1 MQKQPKHFLWA
12 SRPWRLSDKGIHSRA
27 GRPLTYPKDV
37 NDALVA
43 CILQLLDLHVSV
55 SVLSFQ
61 EKFSSASK
69 GWVKKFFYRHRLLIG
84 SRTSVRQNLPQQLE
98 GYLTK
103 FYEDAGRYMRIGEY
117 PHSLIWNMDETPAF
131 FDMIPLKVFV
141 KTGSKECVI
150 WSNGCEKKHVTVVL
164 PATADGKVLPPMIIF
179 KGSSEKTT
187 QKLRVPAGFVIKTQ
201 EKVLMDERL
210 MHIWVEDIWLNTLK
224 QCQRNLP
231 LRILCW
237 RLMLFQR
244 TRQMKYRESS

>member
-1 MQKQPKHFLWA
+1 MQKQPMHFLWA

-61 EKFSSASK
+61 EKAKNVICPHNPTFSSASK
-69 GWVKKFFYRHRLLIG
+69 GWVKKFFSRHRLLIG
-84 SRTSVRQNLPQQLE
+84 NRTSVRQKLPQQLE

-131 FDMIPLKVFV
+131 FDIIPLKVFV
-141 KTGSKECVI
+141 K
-150 WSNGCEKKHVTVVL
+150 L
-164 PATADGKVLPPMIIF
+164 A
-179 KGSSEKTT
+179 
-187 QKLRVPAGFVIKTQ
+187 QKNVSFELLVAKRS
-201 EKVLMDERL
+201 M
-210 MHIWVEDIWLNTLK
+210 
-224 QCQRNLP
+224 
-231 LRILCW
+231 
-237 RLMLFQR
+237 
-244 TRQMKYRESS
+244 